1 MYGMIH
7 RGIRFMV
14 AEEHG
19 DHAWDDICAEL
30 QIGPEHLISASTYDD
45 ALTISI
51 LQLAADRSGLPLSDL
66 LRKFGRYWIK
76 FAERGSYGAM
86 MDFTGKDLAEFVC
99 NLDRMHQAVVLAM
112 PDARVPSFRLV
123 EEQAARLVI
132 EYRSE
137 RTGLEV
143 FVVGL
148 LEGLLARFGQNGTVA
163 YQAGSSLPAVFIV
176 TLSPT
181 DA

>member
-14 AEEHG
+14 GEELG
-19 DHAWDDICAEL
+19 SNVWDEICAEL
-30 QIGPEHLISASTYDD
+30 DIGPEHLISASTYDD
-45 ALTISI
+45 ALTIRI
-51 LQLAADRSGLPLSDL
+51 LQGAADRSGLPLSDL

-86 MDFTGKDLAEFVC
+86 MDFTGKDLASFVR
-99 NLDRMHQAVVLAM
+99 NLDRMHQAVVVAM
-112 PDARVPSFRLV
+112 PEARVPSFRLIAQ
-123 EEQAARLVI
+123 QAARLVI

-137 RTGLEV
+137 RSGLEA

-148 LEGLLARFGQNGTVA
+148 LEGLLTRFGEHGTVVCLP
-163 YQAGSSLPAVFIV
+163 GSGMPAVFEV
-176 TLSPT
+176 TLSA